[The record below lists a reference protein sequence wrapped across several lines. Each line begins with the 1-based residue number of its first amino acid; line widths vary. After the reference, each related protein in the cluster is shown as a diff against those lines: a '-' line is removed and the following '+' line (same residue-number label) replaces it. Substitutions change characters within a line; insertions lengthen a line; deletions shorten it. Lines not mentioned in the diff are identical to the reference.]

1 MIVSIIVAM
10 DENGGI
16 GLAGRVPWRLSTDL
30 KLFKQATMGHQL
42 ILGRKTYESIGKPL
56 PGRKMVVITRQMDYQ
71 APGCTVVHS
80 FEEAL
85 DLARTSSETEAFIG
99 GGAEIYTQALPLADR
114 MYLTR
119 VHAMVETDTF
129 FPEFDGSEWEVQE
142 SLEYPAGE
150 GDEYGFRYETW
161 NRKA

>member
-1 MIVSIIVAM
+1 
-10 DENGGI
+10 
-16 GLAGRVPWRLSTDL
+16 
-30 KLFKQATMGHQL
+30 
-42 ILGRKTYESIGKPL
+42 
-56 PGRKMVVITRQMDYQ
+56 MDYQ

-80 FEEAL
+80 IEEAL
-85 DLARTSSETEAFIG
+85 DLARTSGETEAFVG

-129 FPEFDGSEWEVQE
+129 YPEFDKREWEVQE

>member
-16 GLAGRVPWRLSTDL
+16 GLEGRVPWRLSTDL
-30 KLFKQATMGHQL
+30 KLFKQATMGHHL

-56 PGRKMVVITRQMDYQ
+56 PGRKMVVVSHQKDYQ
-71 APGCTVVHS
+71 APDCTIVHS

-85 DLARTSSETEAFIG
+85 DLARTSGETEAFVG
-99 GGAEIYTQALPLADR
+99 GGAEIYTQALPLADCI
-114 MYLTR
+114 YLTR
-119 VHAMVETDTF
+119 VHAAAEVDTF
-129 FPEFDGSEWEVQE
+129 FPEFDETEWEVQE
-142 SLEYPAGE
+142 NLEYPAGE
-150 GDEYGFRYETW
+150 EDEYGFRYEVW